1 MLHLDQAHT
10 RTHADASL
18 SSAGVLIC
26 AAAGAAHGQI
36 NSQKQQMLR
45 IKQDQTDQAL
55 YLQQV
60 EKAERMAIYQQQLEQ
75 VERNALRQAHAEAH
89 IKNAQAHA
97 QRCSEFY
104 GHPHVGFGHLYPHAG
119 K

>member
-1 MLHLDQAHT
+1 ML
-10 RTHADASL
+10 L

-36 NSQKQQMLR
+36 NSQKQEMLR
-45 IKQDQTDQAL
+45 IKQDQIDQAL

-60 EKAERMAIYQQQLEQ
+60 EKAERMVIYQHQLEQ

-89 IKNAQAHA
+89 TKNAQAHA
-97 QRCSEFY
+97 QRCCEFY
-104 GHPHVGFGHLYPHAG
+104 GHPHAGFGHFYPHAG